1 MIYCWALNELTVL
14 GYARV
19 SSKEQATEGVSL
31 EAQRAKIEAWCVA
44 TGAVLLDVVE
54 DDAVSGSRPLDQRE
68 GGVRIAR
75 LLSQRVPEAMAVAV
89 TRLDRLGR
97 DAAETLTHLRQFAKG
112 KVGLVGIRERLDL
125 TTPHG
130 KAMAGVS
137 AVFGQLE
144 RELMAQRTSEALAR
158 LQVTGKVYGAIPY
171 GWIRSGDHLVPDT
184 DEQRVRREI
193 IELRESRCSFRE
205 IAGWL
210 NGEGIIAKR
219 GGKWS
224 PMSVRSVCL
233 SAERHEALLA
243 A

>member
-1 MIYCWALNELTVL
+1 MALSELTVL

-31 EAQRAKIEAWCVA
+31 EAQRAKIEAWCEA
-44 TGAVLLDVVE
+44 TGAVLLDVIE

-68 GGVRIAR
+68 GGERIAR
-75 LLSQRVPEAMAVAV
+75 LLTQRVPEAMAVAV

-112 KVGLVGIRERLDL
+112 KVGLVSIRERLDL

-144 RELMAQRTSEALAR
+144 RELIGQRTSEALAR
-158 LQVTGKVYGAIPY
+158 LQADGKVYGALPF
-171 GWIRSGDHLVPDT
+171 GFVRDGDYLVPHAGQQ
-184 DEQRVRREI
+184 EVIAQIRG
-193 IELRESRCSFRE
+193 LRSTRTSYRA

-210 NGEGIIAKR
+210 NDEGVPAAR
-219 GGKWS
+219 GGKWT

-233 SAERHEALLA
+233 TAERREELVA
-243 A
+243 

>member
-1 MIYCWALNELTVL
+1 MLSELTVI
-14 GYARV
+14 GYCRV
-19 SSKEQATEGVSL
+19 SSREQAEEGVSL
-31 EAQRAKIEAWCVA
+31 AAQRAQIEAWCAA

-54 DDAVSGSRPLDQRE
+54 DDPVSGSRPLAERK
-68 GGVRIAR
+68 GGSRIAR
-75 LLSQRVPEAMAVAV
+75 LLTQRVPEAMACAI

-97 DAAETLTHLRQFAKG
+97 DAAETLTHLRQFTKG
-112 KVGLVGIRERLDL
+112 KVGLVSLRERLDL

-144 RELMAQRTSEALAR
+144 KELIGQRTSEALAH
-158 LQVTGKVYGAIPY
+158 LHATGRVYGPLPF
-171 GWIRSGDHLVPDT
+171 GWVRSGDDLVPDT
-184 DEQRVRREI
+184 YEQRVRSEI
-193 IELRESRCSFRE
+193 LELRESRCSYRE
-205 IAGWL
+205 IAAWL
-210 NGEGIIAKR
+210 DAKSIPAKR